1 MSYSSLIQVLPEAW
15 RSSTGLAA
23 LASVGIHLV
32 LVAVLPYVP
41 FDSQDHLLQQTVGV
55 VALTPEEQSRLPQI
69 DPTLATIPSTAASG
83 QSDLPPLPAPGPAF
97 QSDILPPLPPP
108 TPSFLPPPPPINAR
122 GYQYPVSNSLP
133 PAQIPTVPVPLPPPP
148 ENRSLLSQSPFSQLP
163 PPAPNQNIRTQQ
175 LTPLPPNAIPPNRSL
190 PPTSGLKPGEALS
203 PPPPNLSSSQGQ
215 NTTQTQN
222 QVAINNRSLQQA
234 PPQGRSG
241 LPERT
246 KQELIA
252 RRDAIRRERLAAN
265 KTLNSDS
272 GRNQRLAA
280 ALQRRQQQSSSAATN
295 TLTSDTQRLA
305 PALQRRQQQSS
316 SAATNTPTSD
326 TQRLAAALQRR
337 QQNASSTPR
346 PSTSNRLST
355 ATTQTIAQID
365 AFKQQQQ
372 KVQQD
377 FPTAALQ
384 APIRYKIKTCDKQ
397 LDGGVAILAAVV
409 SPQGKIISGPDLVSK
424 NSSIAMLRAAKKF
437 IKNYQFPKTTNTVN
451 QPFRLDFSY
460 DFSNCPVTTQPRRS
474 KS

>member
-108 TPSFLPPPPPINAR
+108 TPSFLPPPPPINAP

-148 ENRSLLSQSPFSQLP
+148 ENRSLISQSPFSQLP

-190 PPTSGLKPGEALS
+190 PPTSGLKPGEVS
-203 PPPPNLSSSQGQ
+203 PPPPILSSSQRQ

-234 PPQGRSG
+234 PPQARSG

-295 TLTSDTQRLA
+295 T
-305 PALQRRQQQSS
+305 
-316 SAATNTPTSD
+316 PTSD

-337 QQNASSTPR
+337 QQNATTPR

>member
-83 QSDLPPLPAPGPAF
+83 QSDLPPLPAPGQAF

-122 GYQYPVSNSLP
+122 GYQYPISNSLP
-133 PAQIPTVPVPLPPPP
+133 PAQIPIPVPLPPPP
-148 ENRSLLSQSPFSQLP
+148 ENRSLISQPPFSQLP

-222 QVAINNRSLQQA
+222 QVAINNRSLQQTPA
-234 PPQGRSG
+234 QARSG

-265 KTLNSDS
+265 KTVNSDS
-272 GRNQRLAA
+272 ERNQRLAA
-280 ALQRRQQQSSSAATN
+280 
-295 TLTSDTQRLA
+295 
-305 PALQRRQQQSS
+305 ALQRRQQQSS

-355 ATTQTIAQID
+355 ATRQTIAQID

-372 KVQQD
+372 KVRQD

-424 NSSIAMLRAAKKF
+424 NSSIAMRRAAKKF

-460 DFSNCPVTTQPRRS
+460 DFGNCPVTTQPRRS

>member
-1 MSYSSLIQVLPEAW
+1 V
-15 RSSTGLAA
+15 
-23 LASVGIHLV
+23 
-32 LVAVLPYVP
+32 
-41 FDSQDHLLQQTVGV
+41 
-55 VALTPEEQSRLPQI
+55 
-69 DPTLATIPSTAASG
+69 
-83 QSDLPPLPAPGPAF
+83 
-97 QSDILPPLPPP
+97 
-108 TPSFLPPPPPINAR
+108 R

-148 ENRSLLSQSPFSQLP
+148 ENRSLISQSPFSQLP

-190 PPTSGLKPGEALS
+190 PPTSGLKPGEVS
-203 PPPPNLSSSQGQ
+203 PPPNLSSSQGQ

-222 QVAINNRSLQQA
+222 QVAINNRSLQQT
-234 PPQGRSG
+234 PLQRRSG

-265 KTLNSDS
+265 RTANSDS
-272 GRNQRLAA
+272 ERNQRLAA
-280 ALQRRQQQSSSAATN
+280 ALQRRQQQSSST
-295 TLTSDTQRLA
+295 
-305 PALQRRQQQSS
+305 
-316 SAATNTPTSD
+316 ATNTPTSD

-337 QQNASSTPR
+337 QQNASSTPS

-424 NSSIAMLRAAKKF
+424 NSSIAMRRAAKKF

-460 DFSNCPVTTQPRRS
+460 DFGNCPVTTQPRRS

>member
-69 DPTLATIPSTAASG
+69 DPTLATIPSTTASG
-83 QSDLPPLPAPGPAF
+83 QSDLPPLPAPGQAF

-108 TPSFLPPPPPINAR
+108 TPSFLPPPPPLNAR
-122 GYQYPVSNSLP
+122 GYQYPISNSLP
-133 PAQIPTVPVPLPPPP
+133 PAQIPIPVPLPPPP
-148 ENRSLLSQSPFSQLP
+148 ENRSLISQPPFSQLP

-222 QVAINNRSLQQA
+222 QVAINNRSLQQT
-234 PPQGRSG
+234 PPQARSG

-265 KTLNSDS
+265 KTVNSDS
-272 GRNQRLAA
+272 ERNQRLSA
-280 ALQRRQQQSSSAATN
+280 ALQRRQQQSNSAATN
-295 TLTSDTQRLA
+295 TPTSDTQRLA
-305 PALQRRQQQSS
+305 AALQRRQQQSS

-355 ATTQTIAQID
+355 ATRQTIAQID

-372 KVQQD
+372 KVRQD

-424 NSSIAMLRAAKKF
+424 NSSIAMRRAAKKF

-460 DFSNCPVTTQPRRS
+460 DFGNCPVTTQPRRS

>member
-55 VALTPEEQSRLPQI
+55 IALTPEEQSRLPQI

-83 QSDLPPLPAPGPAF
+83 QSDLPPLPAPGQAF

-108 TPSFLPPPPPINAR
+108 TPSFLPPPPPINAPS
-122 GYQYPVSNSLP
+122 YQYPISNSLP

-148 ENRSLLSQSPFSQLP
+148 ENRSLISQSPFSQLP

-190 PPTSGLKPGEALS
+190 PPTSGLKPGEVS
-203 PPPPNLSSSQGQ
+203 PPPPNLSSSQRQ

-265 KTLNSDS
+265 KTVNSDS
-272 GRNQRLAA
+272 ERNQRLAA
-280 ALQRRQQQSSSAATN
+280 
-295 TLTSDTQRLA
+295 
-305 PALQRRQQQSS
+305 ALQRRQQQSS

-424 NSSIAMLRAAKKF
+424 NSSIAMRRAAKKF

>member
-1 MSYSSLIQVLPEAW
+1 MQLRITNYELFMSYSSLIQVLPEAW

-83 QSDLPPLPAPGPAF
+83 QSDLPPLPAPGQAF

-108 TPSFLPPPPPINAR
+108 TPSFLPQPPPINAP
-122 GYQYPVSNSLP
+122 GYQYPISNSLP
-133 PAQIPTVPVPLPPPP
+133 PAQIPIPVPLPPPP
-148 ENRSLLSQSPFSQLP
+148 ENRSLISQSPFSQLP

-295 TLTSDTQRLA
+295 T
-305 PALQRRQQQSS
+305 
-316 SAATNTPTSD
+316 PTSD

-424 NSSIAMLRAAKKF
+424 NSSIAMRRAAKKF

-460 DFSNCPVTTQPRRS
+460 DFGNCRVTTQPRRS

>member
-83 QSDLPPLPAPGPAF
+83 QSDLPPLPAPGQAF

-108 TPSFLPPPPPINAR
+108 TPSFLPPPPPINAP

-148 ENRSLLSQSPFSQLP
+148 ENRSLISQSPFSQLP
-163 PPAPNQNIRTQQ
+163 PPEPNQNIRTQQ

-203 PPPPNLSSSQGQ
+203 PPPPNLSSSQRQ

-222 QVAINNRSLQQA
+222 QVAINNRSLQQTPA
-234 PPQGRSG
+234 QARSG

-295 TLTSDTQRLA
+295 T
-305 PALQRRQQQSS
+305 
-316 SAATNTPTSD
+316 PTSD

-337 QQNASSTPR
+337 QQNATTPR

-424 NSSIAMLRAAKKF
+424 NSSIAMRRAAKKF

-460 DFSNCPVTTQPRRS
+460 DFGNCPVTTQPRRS

>member
-1 MSYSSLIQVLPEAW
+1 MSYSSLIQVMPEAW

-32 LVAVLPYVP
+32 LLAVLPYVP
-41 FDSQDHLLQQTVGV
+41 FDSQDHILQQTIGV

-69 DPTLATIPSTAASG
+69 DPIATIPSTAANG
-83 QSDLPPLPAPGPAF
+83 QSDLPPLPAPGQGF

-108 TPSFLPPPPPINAR
+108 TPSFLPPPPPINAPS
-122 GYQYPVSNSLP
+122 YQYPISNSLP

-148 ENRSLLSQSPFSQLP
+148 QNPSIISQSPFGQP
-163 PPAPNQNIRTQQ
+163 PPPEPNQNIRTQQ
-175 LTPLPPNAIPPNRSL
+175 LTPLPPNAIPPNQSL
-190 PPTSGLKPGEALS
+190 PPTSGLQSSEAFS
-203 PPPPNLSSSQGQ
+203 PPPPNSLSSSQGQ

-222 QVAINNRSLQQA
+222 QVAINNRSNQQTL
-234 PPQGRSG
+234 PRTPSR

-252 RRDAIRRERLAAN
+252 RRDAIRRQRLASN
-265 KTLNSDS
+265 RTVNSDS
-272 GRNQRLAA
+272 ERNQRLAA

-295 TLTSDTQRLA
+295 TPTSDTQRLA
-305 PALQRRQQQSS
+305 AALQRRQQQSS

-337 QQNASSTPR
+337 QQNPSYTPS

-355 ATTQTIAQID
+355 ATRQTIAQID

-372 KVQQD
+372 KVRQD

-384 APIRYKIKTCDKQ
+384 APIRYKIKTCNKQ

-409 SPQGKIISGPDLVSK
+409 SPQGKIISGPDLVSN
-424 NSSIAMLRAAKKF
+424 NSSVAIRRAAKKF

-460 DFSNCPVTTQPRRS
+460 DFGNCPVTTQPRRS
-474 KS
+474 QS